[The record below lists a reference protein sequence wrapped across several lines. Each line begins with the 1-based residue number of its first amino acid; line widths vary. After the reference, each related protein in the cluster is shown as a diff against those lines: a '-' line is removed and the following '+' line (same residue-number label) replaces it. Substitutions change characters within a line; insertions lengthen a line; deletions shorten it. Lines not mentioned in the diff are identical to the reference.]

1 MNSSKK
7 AKNGKLSE
15 RETPLIISLEE
26 RQRLKMASAKRE
38 EELRA
43 RKIREIKAQLEEG
56 TYRIG
61 AADVAKS
68 IVRREIAR
76 LLGSNRPSS
85 HKRGES

>member
-1 MNSSKK
+1 MNSTKK
-7 AKNGKLSE
+7 AKNGKLSVSE
-15 RETPLIISLEE
+15 APLILSLEE

-43 RKIREIKAQLEEG
+43 QKIREIKARIEG
-56 TYRIG
+56 GAYRIG

-76 LLGSNRPSS
+76 LLGGKRPSS
-85 HKRGES
+85 HKRGGS